1 MLFADFLNCAMT
13 QAGLTNYKLAKRLDI
28 SQTTVANWL
37 DGTTEPRSKKRKD
50 VLALFGVTEQDL
62 EAGQFEIIYSEDAE
76 QKEKPTEIIGELSPV
91 KQDAWNFIQMM
102 DDNTLSKFIAM
113 AKIAL
118 GGTESE

>member
-76 QKEKPTEIIGELSPV
+76 QKEKPALPEEGELDS
-91 KQDAWNFIQMM
+91 DTAELLEAWNSSEEAKSFL
-102 DDNTLSKFIAM
+102 LSAARMIKSRR
-113 AKIAL
+113 
-118 GGTESE
+118 EDQ

>member
-50 VLALFGVTEQDL
+50 VLSLFGVTEQDL

-76 QKEKPTEIIGELSPV
+76 QKEKPTTEIGSELD
-91 KQDAWNFIQMM
+91 KETIELKEIWDAS
-102 DDNTLSKFIAM
+102 DADERAALLEM
-113 AKIAL
+113 ARLIKKRRN
-118 GGTESE
+118 

>member
-76 QKEKPTEIIGELSPV
+76 QKEKPTL
-91 KQDAWNFIQMM
+91 Q
-102 DDNTLSKFIAM
+102 
-113 AKIAL
+113 
-118 GGTESE
+118 TESERLKEPMVEEALRLLADMTPAEQKLALERLENILKSR